1 MMKKSEASRTFF
13 LAGGL
18 IEKLGEGCRSK
29 QEKKVRIE
37 KRGAVL

>member
-1 MMKKSEASRTFF
+1 MMKKSEASRTFL

-29 QEKKVRIE
+29 QASKKQKTKNV
-37 KRGAVL
+37 VLC